1 MLRAKQTRSKQTNS
15 KMERRQK
22 VLEQLDKSLVNRFL
36 CVKAVDCPRDCQN
49 KLYIYIYKMTTCSDL
64 RLMADREAASKS
76 SASAST
82 KAPPAKQIPSC
93 RSCQL

>member
-1 MLRAKQTRSKQTNS
+1 MKKRRRSRRSRRNRTRMLRAKQTRSKQTNS

-49 KLYIYIYKMTTCSDL
+49 KLYIYIYI
-64 RLMADREAASKS
+64 R
-76 SASAST
+76 
-82 KAPPAKQIPSC
+82 
-93 RSCQL
+93 